1 MRSLIFFLCVVPLC
15 NDNILFPL
23 TDIPLDIKDGAE
35 DTQRMTLADKLTFS
49 RIIMAPLFF
58 VIYLLPHFFP
68 DWPYAAGIW
77 TLPVLWALFIAS
89 EISDLLDGKIAR
101 ARNEVSDFGKLFDP
115 FSDVLVRIT
124 YFLCFVIDG
133 IFPVPLLLIV
143 LYREFSIQFVR
154 TLMMKKGVAMGAR
167 MSGKVKAVT
176 YMASGAIALLAETVF
191 RLGCAGTPF
200 TILKIISIIIF
211 TIGAVMAVTSF
222 LEYLSVYK
230 KAPETKA

>member
-1 MRSLIFFLCVVPLC
+1 MKFCRFLYSTAHL
-15 NDNILFPL
+15 NILYDKHVKHVDNN
-23 TDIPLDIKDGAE
+23 TAGE
-35 DTQRMTLADKLTFS
+35 DTQSMTLADKLTFS

-58 VIYLLPHFFP
+58 AVYLLPRFFP
-68 DWPYAAGIW
+68 AWPYSAGIW
-77 TLPVLWALFIAS
+77 TIPVLWVLFIVS
-89 EISDLLDGKIAR
+89 EITDLLDGKVAR

-115 FSDVLVRIT
+115 FSDVLVRVT

-176 YMASGAIALLAETVF
+176 YMASGAIALLAVTVF
-191 RLGCAGTPF
+191 RLGFTGTPF
-200 TILKIISIIIF
+200 TILKYISIIVF
-211 TIGAVMAVTSF
+211 AVGAVMAVISF
-222 LEYLSVYK
+222 WEYVSVYR
-230 KAPETKA
+230 KAPKV

>member
-1 MRSLIFFLCVVPLC
+1 
-15 NDNILFPL
+15 
-23 TDIPLDIKDGAE
+23 
-35 DTQRMTLADKLTFS
+35 MTLADKLTFS
-49 RIIMAPLFF
+49 RMIMAPLFF
-58 VIYLLPHFFP
+58 VVYLLPHFFP

-77 TLPVLWALFIAS
+77 TLPVLWILFIVS

-133 IFPVPLLLIV
+133 IFPVYILPLFLIV

-154 TLMMKKGVAMGAR
+154 TLMMKKGIAMGAK

-176 YMASGAIALLAETVF
+176 YMASGAVALLAVTIF
-191 RLGCAGTPF
+191 RLGITGNLF
-200 TILKIISIIIF
+200 TILKYISIIIF
-211 TIGAVMAVTSF
+211 TVGAVMAVTSF
-222 LEYLSVYK
+222 LEYLSFYRK
-230 KAPETKA
+230 TPNAKE